1 MIKMKRKS
9 NGFTLMEMLIV
20 VTIIGIL
27 SAIIIPRLFT
37 STTSAKRSAREA
49 ERQTINSQIE
59 LFYFIEGRYP
69 DGSAADATSGD
80 YSAATWTDCAI
91 EADAACT
98 NKYWPESVP
107 TVDPLNCAWQWD
119 TTTRRIPEGNSISDA
134 TGNGC

>member
-1 MIKMKRKS
+1 MIVMKRKG

-59 LFYFIEGRYP
+59 LFYFIEGKYP
-69 DGSAADATSGD
+69 DGTDVDATSGD
-80 YSAATWTDCAI
+80 YSAATWTQCAI
-91 EADAACT
+91 ETAAACT
-98 NKYWPESVP
+98 SKYWPEAVP

-119 TTTRRIPEGNSISDA
+119 TTTRRIPEGNSITDT

>member
-1 MIKMKRKS
+1 MKRKG

-59 LFYFIEGRYP
+59 LFYFIEGKYP
-69 DGSAADATSGD
+69 DGTSADSTSGD
-80 YSAATWTDCAI
+80 YSTATWTDCAV
-91 EADAACT
+91 ESGATCT
-98 NKYWPESVP
+98 NKYWPEAVP
-107 TVDPLNCAWQWD
+107 TVDPLNCVWQWD
-119 TTTRRIPEGNSISDA
+119 TTTRRIPEGNNISDA